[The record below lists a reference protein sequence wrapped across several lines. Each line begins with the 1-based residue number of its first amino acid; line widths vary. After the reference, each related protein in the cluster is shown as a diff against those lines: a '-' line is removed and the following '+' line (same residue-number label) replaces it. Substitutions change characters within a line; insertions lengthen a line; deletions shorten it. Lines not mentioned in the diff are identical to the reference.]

1 MAVKHLS
8 DQKFGLIFGA
18 LFGFIAT
25 LKWLVFGSNG
35 TLVAGIASAFLA
47 AALVRP
53 KLLLPLNRLWENLSH
68 CLGRV
73 SNFIILGTFFCV
85 VITPIGAL
93 MRLVAIDPMR
103 RRIERGADTYFTP
116 VRRHAN
122 SETFHDMF

>member
-1 MAVKHLS
+1 MSVKHLS

-25 LKWLVFGSNG
+25 LKYRLFGSNG
-35 TLVAGIASAFLA
+35 TLMAGIASAFLA
-47 AALVRP
+47 VALISP

-73 SNFIILGTFFCV
+73 SNFIVLGTFFCA

-103 RRIERGADTYFTP
+103 RRIERGANTYFTP
-116 VRRHAN
+116 VRRQAS
-122 SETFHDMF
+122 SETFQDMF